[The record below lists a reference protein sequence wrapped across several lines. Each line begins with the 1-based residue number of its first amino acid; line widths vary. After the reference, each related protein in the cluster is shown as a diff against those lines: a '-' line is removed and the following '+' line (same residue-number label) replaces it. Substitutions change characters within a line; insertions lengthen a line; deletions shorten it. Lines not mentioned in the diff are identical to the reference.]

1 MKGTLVSD
9 GRIRREPREMHIDYW
24 TLASALG
31 GVLTIAVTIWLAVV
45 LG

>member
-1 MKGTLVSD
+1 
-9 GRIRREPREMHIDYW
+9 MHIDYW

-45 LG
+45 FNTSN